1 MFFGSQPLNM
11 KTYLALL
18 IYTFGL
24 TGLAHAAPLSATQFT
39 QVFSK
44 ALKSADP
51 ALIIQVNGDLSL
63 ILKDAKGKE
72 STAFLDNAYAQYL
85 RDPKEIKEVTKIYV
99 HSFLETKT
107 KPDAIDRTRIIP
119 IIKDRV
125 WLEEIRESVKHRNGE
140 TLPENV
146 YEDYNQHLI
155 IVYAEDSPNNINYFS
170 SEAFAKLGIPRDQLR
185 NLAVQNL
192 KRLIPKPQIQ
202 FGPLA
207 SMITAGGDYEASL
220 LLFGDLWAS
229 IPDVDGDIV
238 AVIPSRDLLLFTGS
252 RNRQGVTK
260 LREFAAKFVK
270 ESAYHLTDSLF
281 VYRNGK
287 FVPFE

>member
-1 MFFGSQPLNM
+1 M

-24 TGLAHAAPLSATQFT
+24 TGLANAAPLSTTQFT

-51 ALIIQVNGDLSL
+51 SVTIQVKGDLEL
-63 ILKDAKGKE
+63 VIKDAKGKE
-72 STAFLDNAYAQYL
+72 STAFLDNAYTQYL
-85 RDPKEIKEVTKIYV
+85 QDPKEVREVLDIYV
-99 HSFLETKT
+99 KSFLESKT
-107 KPDAIDRTRIIP
+107 KSDAIDRTRIVP
-119 IIKDRV
+119 IIKDRA

-140 TLPENV
+140 TLAANV
-146 YEDYNQHLI
+146 FEDYNQNLV
-155 IVYAEDSPNNINYFS
+155 IVYAEDTPNNINYFS
-170 SEAFAKLGIPRDQLR
+170 SEAFEKLGISKDQLR
-185 NLAVQNL
+185 SLAVENL

-220 LLFGDLWAS
+220 LLFGDLWAG
-229 IPDVDGDIV
+229 IPDVAGDIV
-238 AVIPSRDLLLFTGS
+238 VAIPSRDLLLFAGS
-252 RNRQGVTK
+252 QNKQGVTK
-260 LREFAAKFVK
+260 LRELATKYVK

-281 VYRNGK
+281 VYRDGK